1 MFFQLSNLNLHASFR
16 FWTSNSNS
24 PIHLNA
30 EEEDAEVSAADEADA
45 AEVKDAEE
53 AEAARDAA
61 DVGRRD
67 PRAIPSWKSII
78 KRNSLH
84 SEVRLRPPSPPKFK
98 SRDDERKQIGSLS
111 ISKNVLRKGS
121 CK

>member
-78 KRNSLH
+78 KKNSRR
-84 SEVRLRPPSPPKFK
+84 SEEPPKWPPP
-98 SRDDERKQIGSLS
+98 RKTKR
-111 ISKNVLRKGS
+111 ISTATTKANGL
-121 CK
+121 